1 MVCVECVWSVTRLFC
16 VNTYQS
22 TPPPLFT
29 LYYQSMNQRVV
40 VSWAF
45 LSSHTHSIQSKH
57 TNAVCMQQ
65 NRRVVAMVRAGAK
78 KSSQTSKLPKL
89 LHFDQRSPINFQAQ
103 PAAVRLLHLLHIATA
118 APPQRNSLVVLL
130 IPSFLSKLKNVL
142 VVVGVAQ
149 AQSNHRTSSSSTHN
163 HTHERSPCRKG

>member
-1 MVCVECVWSVTRLFC
+1 MSMVCVECVWSLTRLFC

-29 LYYQSMNQRVV
+29 LYYQSMNQRMVV
-40 VSWAF
+40 PWAF

-57 TNAVCMQQ
+57 TNAVCIQQ
-65 NRRVVAMVRAGAK
+65 NRRVVAMVRAEAK
-78 KSSQTSKLPKL
+78 NPPKL
-89 LHFDQRSPINFQAQ
+89 LNYPNYSILISVLPSTSRPSLFVCCTCN
-103 PAAVRLLHLLHIATA
+103 IATA

-142 VVVGVAQ
+142 VCWCGTSTIKSSHQ
-149 AQSNHRTSSSSTHN
+149 HQQQQSTQPHTRTITM
-163 HTHERSPCRKG
+163 P

>member
-1 MVCVECVWSVTRLFC
+1 MRVECHAIVLC
-16 VNTYQS
+16 KHIPINTFHPS
-22 TPPPLFT
+22 LFT
-29 LYYQSMNQRVV
+29 LYYQSMNQRMVV
-40 VSWAF
+40 HLAF
-45 LSSHTHSIQSKH
+45 LSSHTHTIQSKH

-78 KSSQTSKLPKL
+78 SSNFETIKTTS
-89 LHFDQRSPINFQAQ
+89 FDRRSPINFQAQ
-103 PAAVRLLHLLHIATA
+103 PVRLLHLLNIATA

-149 AQSNHRTSSSSTHN
+149 AQSNHRTSTSSSSPNN
-163 HTHERSPCRKG
+163 HTHERPPCRKG